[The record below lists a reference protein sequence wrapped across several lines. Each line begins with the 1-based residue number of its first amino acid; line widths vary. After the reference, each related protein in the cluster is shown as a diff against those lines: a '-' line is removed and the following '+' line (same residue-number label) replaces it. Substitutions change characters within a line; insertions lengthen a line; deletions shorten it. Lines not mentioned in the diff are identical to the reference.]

1 MQRRNLET
9 SPMSLALVVLSLAQQ
24 PFTTSAPL
32 PEMAPFEAK
41 RFEAHVAVLADDRL
55 QGRDVGSAGGIAA
68 ALYVRDQLKAF
79 GAEGLGPNG
88 EWFQEFPY
96 GKPAVT
102 ARNVLGVV
110 RGAGKLATEAV
121 IVSGHHDH
129 IGVRHGKDV
138 DPKADNIFN
147 GADDNASGCAA
158 VLLIAEALQRD
169 RGMLEADRRTVI
181 FATFDAEE
189 RGLVGSRQYTLKPWW
204 PLEHTTCNIN
214 FDMVGR
220 LKGDQVFVGDVT
232 SNAFLARR
240 VKEIGRELGLRVE
253 TRGGGIRRADHVNFL
268 DRQIPAMHLL
278 TGIHA
283 DYHQVSDETSKINH
297 EGGARI
303 ARMAYRLLREAMTVP
318 GPLPFRRTDLDVDLG
333 AGVRLVQ
340 ALGIFPAM
348 NAQEGKYPLLQFV
361 MPGSPAAKAGL
372 QSGDEILAVNGKKF
386 GRVEEAGI
394 ILAELDLTKSVTI
407 TVKRK
412 DGERPVVIPAE
423 VFAAF
428 AGPKAEKQADGKYK
442 VTFTFKPSG
451 EAKAVA
457 LRGTF
462 NEWKRESAL
471 PLTGPDKEGRWRIE
485 MTLPAGVHEY
495 KFVVD
500 GAKWLADPTNMRR
513 AGAQQNSVLILG
525 EAANSNAK

>member
-1 MQRRNLET
+1 MW
-9 SPMSLALVVLSLAQQ
+9 LALVVLSLGQQ
-24 PFTTSAPL
+24 PFTTSAPVA
-32 PEMAPFEAK
+32 EVAPFEAK
-41 RFEAHVAVLADDRL
+41 RFETHVAFLADDKL
-55 QGRDVGSAGGIAA
+55 AGRDVGSPGGIAA
-68 ALYVRDQLKAF
+68 AEYVRDQLKAF
-79 GAEGLGPNG
+79 GAEPLGPNG

-96 GKPAVT
+96 GKEKVT
-102 ARNVLGVV
+102 ARNVIGVV

-158 VLLIAEALQRD
+158 VLLVAEALQRD
-169 RGMLEADRRTVI
+169 RGMLEAERRTVI

-220 LKGDQVFVGDVT
+220 LKSDQVFVGDVT

-268 DRQIPAMHLL
+268 DRQIPAMHVL

-318 GPLPFRRTDLDVDLG
+318 SPLPFRRTDLDLDLG

-340 ALGIFPAM
+340 VLGIFPAM

-372 QSGDEILAVNGKKF
+372 QSGDEIVAVNGKKF

-394 ILAELDLTKSVTI
+394 LLAELDLTKAVTVTI
-407 TVKRK
+407 RRAGSEK
-412 DGERPVVIPAE
+412 PIVIPAD

-428 AGPKAEKQADGKYK
+428 AGPKSEKLADGKYK
-442 VTFTFKPSG
+442 VTFAFKPSSQ
-451 EAKAVA
+451 AKTVFIA
-457 LRGTF
+457 GSF
-462 NEWKRESAL
+462 NAWKRDADAL
-471 PLTGPDKEGRWRIE
+471 SGPDKEGRWRIE

-500 GAKWLADPTNMRR
+500 GDKWFADPTNMRR
-513 AGAQQNSVLILG
+513 AGAQQNSVIILVGPEGGQTKG
-525 EAANSNAK
+525 E